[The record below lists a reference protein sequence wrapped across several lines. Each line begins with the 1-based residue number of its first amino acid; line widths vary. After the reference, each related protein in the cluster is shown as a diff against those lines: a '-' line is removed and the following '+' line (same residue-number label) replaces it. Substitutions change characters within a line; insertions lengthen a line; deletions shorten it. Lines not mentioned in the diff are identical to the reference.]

1 MSNRFQ
7 QLMQV
12 GQSLWYDNIQRSL
25 IKNGTLKRMIEEGEI
40 RGITSNP
47 TIFNLAI
54 SKSQD
59 YDSAIAPMAWAG
71 WSAEQI
77 FYQLAVEDIQSAADL
92 FLPLYEKSDRA
103 DGYVSLEVSP
113 YLARDA
119 QATVREALELW
130 KRVDRPNLM
139 IKIPATRE
147 GLEAIREAI
156 AQGINVNVTLIFSL
170 ERYREVIEAYLSGLE
185 KRVNAGLPVDRIA
198 SVASFF
204 VSRVDTKV
212 DALLEKLIAEGNLTE
227 EEACSLMGKTAIA
240 NAKLAYQIFKE
251 TFNSSRFKRLA
262 EKGARVQRPLWAS
275 TSTKNPRYR
284 DVLYVEELIGPLTV
298 NTVPPQTL
306 DAFRDHGNVS
316 LTLEEGVEEAKS
328 HLAHLEHLGISM
340 SLVTAQLEEEGVK
353 AFADSFSTLLQTL
366 TQRKEEF
373 NSSLGPLARAVSQ
386 RVKVFEETQFI
397 ERFHRHDPFLWS
409 SIPEEQEEIRKRM
422 GWLEAPQ
429 TSRALVSAIE
439 QFAQE
444 VVEAGFTHAVLLG
457 MGGSSLAPEVLR
469 QVFGVGKIGEHPAL
483 DLLILDSTDPAQV
496 LAVESWSPV
505 ERTLYIVSSKSGTT
519 IEITAFMEYFWKK
532 AVDRFGSK
540 AGSHFIAITDP
551 GTKLEKIAKERNFR
565 KVFLADP
572 TVGGRNS
579 ALTAFGLVPAGLLG
593 INLEEFLSRAEQI
606 SRECRPQ
613 IPAGRNPGLVLGAI
627 LGESALAGRDK
638 VTLLTDALWQPLGAW
653 LEQLIAESSGKR
665 GKGIVPVDLE
675 PLYPADVYGADRLFV
690 YLRSTGE
697 KDDFVNQLVQ
707 GDHPVVVITTN
718 DPMDLAGEFYRWE
731 VATAVACS
739 VIGVNSFDQPDVQDN
754 KDRSVKKIQN
764 FHETGVL
771 EQEKPVW
778 EKHGVQ
784 VFSTSPI
791 DGLSL
796 KEVVMRFLQNA
807 TQGDYIAINAYLPRT
822 PEMQT
827 VLGKLRTWIQQ
838 LTGLPTTLGF
848 GPRFLHSTGQL
859 HKGGA
864 NNGLF
869 LQITADSQTDVEIP
883 GMNLTFGQLER
894 AQALGDYESL
904 VARGRRVIRIHL
916 GKTPHEILDF

>member
-7 QLMQV
+7 ELLQA

-25 IKNGTLKRMIEEGEI
+25 IKNGVLKQMIERGEI

-54 SKSQD
+54 SKSND

-71 WSAEQI
+71 WTAEEM

-92 FLPLYEKSDRA
+92 FLPLYQQSNRA

-119 QATVREALELW
+119 ENTLREAIELW
-130 KRVDRPNLM
+130 KRVNRPNLM

-147 GLEAIREAI
+147 GLTAIREAI

-170 ERYREVIEAYLSGLE
+170 ERYREVIEAYLTGLE
-185 KRVNAGLPVDRIA
+185 QRIQAGLPVDTIA

-212 DALLEKLIAEGNLTE
+212 DALLEKGIAEGKLG
-227 EEACSLMGKTAIA
+227 EEARALLGKTAIA
-240 NAKLAYQIFKE
+240 NARQAYQIFKE
-251 TFNSSRFKRLA
+251 AFNSPRFHALA
-262 EKGARVQRPLWAS
+262 QKGAQVQRPLWAS
-275 TSTKNPRYR
+275 TSTKNPNYR
-284 DVLYVEELIGPLTV
+284 DVLYVEELIGPFTV

-306 DAFRDHGNVS
+306 DAFRDHGRVA
-316 LTLEEGVEEAKS
+316 LTLEQGIEEAR
-328 HLAHLEHLGISM
+328 AHLEALERLGISM
-340 SLVTAQLEEEGVK
+340 AVVTAQLEDEGVK
-353 AFADSFSTLLQTL
+353 AFADSFTTLLQTL
-366 TQRKEEF
+366 NQRKEEF
-373 NSSLGPLARAVSQ
+373 KSALGPLAETVSQ
-386 RVKVFEETQFI
+386 RVKSFEDIQFP
-397 ERFHRHDPFLWS
+397 ERFHRHDPTLWS
-409 SIPEEQEEIRKRM
+409 SLPEDQEEILKRM

-429 TSRALVSAIE
+429 TSRALIPAIQE
-439 QFAQE
+439 FARE
-444 VVEAGFTHAVLLG
+444 VTKAGFTHAVLLG

-469 QVFGVGKIGEHPAL
+469 QVFGVGKIEDRPAL

-496 LAVESWSPV
+496 LAAEAWSPI

-532 AVDRFGSK
+532 AEERCGAE
-540 AGSHFIAITDP
+540 AGTHFIAITDP
-551 GTKLEKIAKERNFR
+551 GTKLEKIASERRFR

-572 TVGGRNS
+572 MVGGRNS

-593 INLEEFLSRAEQI
+593 IPLDEFLSRAQQVAE
-606 SRECRPQ
+606 ECAPG

-627 LGESALAGRDK
+627 MGEAALSGRDK
-638 VTLLTDALWQPLGAW
+638 VTFLADKLWQPLGAW

-675 PLYPADVYGADRLFV
+675 PFYPADVYGKDRLFV
-690 YLRSTGE
+690 YLRATGE
-697 KDDFVNQLVQ
+697 KDAMVRQLVQ
-707 GDHPVVVITTN
+707 SGHPTVVLTAET
-718 DPMDLAGEFYRWE
+718 PMDLAGEFYRWE

-739 VIGVNSFDQPDVQDN
+739 IIGVNSFDQPDVQDN
-754 KDRSVKKIQN
+754 KDRSVKKIQS

-771 EQEKPVW
+771 EQEKPAW
-778 EKHGVQ
+778 EKNGVQ
-784 VFSTSPI
+784 VFSKDPVH
-791 DGLSL
+791 GMSL

-807 TQGDYIAINAYLPRT
+807 SQGDYIAINAYLPRNS
-822 PEMQT
+822 EMQT
-827 VLGKLRTWIQQ
+827 QLGKLRYWIQQ

-864 NNGLF
+864 NNGVF
-869 LQITADSQTDVEIP
+869 IQITADPQFDVEIP

-916 GKTPHEILDF
+916 GKESPEILDF

>member
-7 QLMQV
+7 ELLQAA
-12 GQSLWYDNIQRSL
+12 QSLWYDNIQRSL
-25 IKNGTLKRMIEEGEI
+25 IKNGVLKQMIERGEI

-54 SKSQD
+54 SKSND

-71 WSAEQI
+71 WSAEEM

-92 FLPLYEKSDRA
+92 FLPLYQQSNRA

-119 QATVREALELW
+119 QNTLREANELW
-130 KRVDRPNLM
+130 KRVNRPNLM

-147 GLEAIREAI
+147 GLTAIREAI

-170 ERYREVIEAYLSGLE
+170 ERYREVIEAYLAGLE
-185 KRVNAGLPVDRIA
+185 QRVQAGLPIDHIA

-212 DALLEKLIAEGNLTE
+212 DALLEKGIAEGKLG
-227 EEACSLMGKTAIA
+227 EEARALLGKTAVA
-240 NAKLAYQIFKE
+240 NARQAYQIFKE
-251 TFNSSRFKRLA
+251 AFNSPRFESLA
-262 EKGARVQRPLWAS
+262 QKGARVQRPLWAS
-275 TSTKNPRYR
+275 TSTKNPNYR
-284 DVLYVEELIGPLTV
+284 DVLYVEELIGPFTV

-306 DAFRDHGNVS
+306 DAFRDHGRVA
-316 LTLEEGVEEAKS
+316 LTLEQGVEDAR
-328 HLAHLEHLGISM
+328 AHLETLERLGISM
-340 SLVTAQLEEEGVK
+340 SMVTAQLEDEGVK
-353 AFADSFSTLLQTL
+353 AFADSFTTLLQTL
-366 TQRKEEF
+366 NQRKEEF
-373 NSSLGPLARAVSQ
+373 RSTLGPLAESVSR
-386 RVKVFEETQFI
+386 RVKWFEEVRFP
-397 ERFHRHDPFLWS
+397 ERFHRHDPTLWS
-409 SIPEEQEEIRKRM
+409 SLPEDQEEIVKRM

-429 TSRALVSAIE
+429 TSRALIPAIQEFAREVSR
-439 QFAQE
+439 
-444 VVEAGFTHAVLLG
+444 AGFTHAVLLG

-469 QVFGVGKIGEHPAL
+469 QVFGVGKIEDRPAL

-496 LAVESWSPV
+496 MAAEAWSPM
-505 ERTLYIVSSKSGTT
+505 EKTLYIVSSKSGTT

-532 AVDRFGSK
+532 AEECLGVE
-540 AGSHFIAITDP
+540 AGAHFIAITDP
-551 GTKLEKIAKERNFR
+551 GTKLEKIAGERGFR

-593 INLEEFLSRAEQI
+593 IPLDEFLSRAEQVAQ
-606 SRECRPQ
+606 ECGPCN
-613 IPAGRNPGLVLGAI
+613 PAGRNPGFVLGAI
-627 LGESALAGRDK
+627 MGEAALSGRDK
-638 VTLLTDALWQPLGAW
+638 VTFLADPLWQPLGAW

-675 PLYPADVYGADRLFV
+675 PFYPADVYGDDRLFV
-690 YLRSTGE
+690 YLRATGE
-697 KDDFVNQLVQ
+697 KDAMVRQLVQ
-707 GDHPVVVITTN
+707 LGHPTIVLTAES
-718 DPMDLAGEFYRWE
+718 PLDLAGEFYRWE

-739 VIGVNSFDQPDVQDN
+739 IIGVNSFDQPDVQDN
-754 KDRSVKKIQN
+754 KDRSVKKIQS

-771 EQEKPVW
+771 EQEKPAW
-778 EKHGVQ
+778 EKNGVQ
-784 VFSTSPI
+784 IFSKDPVF
-791 DGLSL
+791 GMSL

-807 TQGDYIAINAYLPRT
+807 SQGDYVAINAYLPRN

-827 VLGKLRTWIQQ
+827 QLGKLRYWIQQ

-864 NNGLF
+864 NNGVF
-869 LQITADSQTDVEIP
+869 IQITADPQFDAEIP

-916 GKTPHEILDF
+916 GKESPAILDF